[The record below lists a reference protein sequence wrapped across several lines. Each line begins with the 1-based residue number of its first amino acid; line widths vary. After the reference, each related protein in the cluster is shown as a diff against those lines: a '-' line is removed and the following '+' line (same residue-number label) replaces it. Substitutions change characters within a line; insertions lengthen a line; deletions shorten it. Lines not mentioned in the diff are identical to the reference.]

1 MVGVGV
7 WLVVVVTRWSM
18 RWQMMRMGWWLHGKG
33 SSHLLIIS
41 LIKVGKG
48 SPLYKSSMLVKG
60 LQLHTH
66 VQKKGVSVQW
76 TLCQFNMKPSL
87 NPTVNQFQFAQLLAY
102 FFFFECIQ

>member
-48 SPLYKSSMLVKG
+48 TNRLLVKG

-76 TLCQFNMKPSL
+76 TL
-87 NPTVNQFQFAQLLAY
+87 
-102 FFFFECIQ
+102 